1 MPAPMRTTISRLTLV
16 IACLTLAWTSL
27 GQTNLHVTFA
37 LAAAYES
44 GLSAEPMQR
53 IEGWVASATTDSRL
67 RRRLEPE
74 LARLLKPDTTYEA
87 KRFAC
92 QQLAI
97 IGTDDSVNVLAALLA
112 QPETVDIACQAL
124 VAIPDG
130 AAGAAL
136 RAAVSGTRGLGR
148 VQVLKSLGSRRDAAA
163 VPVLADMVN
172 DADPA
177 VAEAAVASLGRIGTT
192 TALKVLAPLRRSDDP
207 ARRAWAAEATLVAA
221 DRQAES
227 VLAKGV
233 DDLYVALLD
242 PRWALS
248 VRRGAL
254 QGLMR
259 LDSDRG
265 EQRIIELLRDGDPAL
280 RPVGIAR
287 VPSLNGLGVSSRF
300 ALELPKLAPFEQSL
314 LVTALGE
321 RGDAAALPAV
331 QALLTSRDPEVRMAV
346 IVALGRLGNAATVF
360 PLSRALMNADVAETR
375 AIEQSLTQL
384 RGGEEVDRALM
395 ARLRDRMAGP
405 KPPMLAALIRR
416 NSRIAGPLLLAE
428 TRNPDPAVARLAFQ
442 GLSRQATAADLPRL
456 IDALVQVRGE
466 ARAGAEAAV
475 AQVIERLP
483 RPGAATEPVREALS
497 RAPDAE
503 ARGSLLRL
511 LPVCG
516 DADALALLEVA
527 VKAPDTRDVA
537 VRALADWPGDLA
549 WDGLMRELGRETN
562 AGQRAV
568 LLRGLTRLAGEQNGR
583 PNASLLARYR
593 QLLASVRDDSERK
606 MVLGALAGCL
616 HPDAL
621 SLAVGQLTQPGV
633 RAEAAQA
640 VKAIAEAIK
649 AQHPQAAQDALKL
662 VQ

>member
-1 MPAPMRTTISRLTLV
+1 MRSFPLRLTLAL
-16 IACLTLAWTSL
+16 ACLTLAGTGL
-27 GQTNLHVTFA
+27 AQTNLHVTFA

-44 GLSAEPMQR
+44 GLSVEPMRQ
-53 IEGWVASATTDSRL
+53 IEGWVATATTDSRL

-97 IGTDDSVNVLAALLA
+97 IGTDDSVNALAALLV
-112 QPETVDIACQAL
+112 QPETVDVACQAL

-136 RAAVSGTRGLGR
+136 RAAVPSVRGPAR
-148 VQVLKSLGSRRDAAA
+148 VQVLKSLGTRRDSAA
-163 VPVLADMVN
+163 VPLLAGLVN
-172 DADPA
+172 DADPT
-177 VAEAAVASLGRIGTT
+177 VAEAAIASLGRVGTT
-192 TALKVLAPLRRSDDP
+192 AAIKALAPVRRSDD
-207 ARRAWAAEATLVAA
+207 ASRRAWAAEATLVAA

-233 DDLYVALLD
+233 DDLYVELLD
-242 PRWALS
+242 ARWPLA

-254 QGLMR
+254 VGLMR
-259 LDSDRG
+259 LDADRG
-265 EQRIIELLRDGDPAL
+265 EQRIIELLRDGDPVL
-280 RPVGIAR
+280 RPVAIAR
-287 VPSLNGLGVSSRF
+287 VPSLNGLGVASRF
-300 ALELPKLAPFEQSL
+300 ALELPKLAPFEQAL

-346 IVALGRLGNAATVF
+346 IVALGRLGNAGTVF
-360 PLSRALMNADVAETR
+360 PLSRALMNADAAETR

-384 RGGEEVDRALM
+384 KGGDDVDRALM

-416 NSRIAGPLLLAE
+416 NSRIAGPLFLAE
-428 TRNPDPAVARLAFQ
+428 TRSSDPAVARLAFQ

-456 IDALVQVRGE
+456 LEALAQVQGE

-483 RPGAATEPVREALS
+483 RPAAATEPVRQALS
-497 RAPDAE
+497 RAPDAS
-503 ARGSLLRL
+503 AQGSLLRL

-516 DADALALLEVA
+516 DADALALLEAA
-527 VKAPDTRDVA
+527 VQTPGTRDVA

-549 WDGLMRELGRETN
+549 WDGLLREFNRETN

-583 PNASLLARYR
+583 PNATLIARYR
-593 QLLASVRDDSERK
+593 QLLAAAREDAERK

-621 SLAVGQLTQPGV
+621 QLALGQLTQPGV
-633 RAEAAQA
+633 RAEATQA

-649 AQHPQAAQDALKL
+649 AQHPQAAQDALKQ